1 MAVHA
6 WNGVLCA
13 FQTLC
18 GALLDSGGGDTTP
31 RHLLDPSRS
40 CAGGRDVWVALSER
54 VRNVI
59 KVS

>member
-6 WNGVLCA
+6 SNGVLCA

-18 GALLDSGGGDTTP
+18 GALLDPGGGLTTP

-40 CAGGRDVWVALSER
+40 CAGGRDVWDALSER